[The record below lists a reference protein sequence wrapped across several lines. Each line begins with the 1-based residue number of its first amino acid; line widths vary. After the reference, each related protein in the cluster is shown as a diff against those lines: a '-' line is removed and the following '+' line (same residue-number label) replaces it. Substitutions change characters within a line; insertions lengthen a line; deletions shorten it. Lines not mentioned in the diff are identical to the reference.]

1 MVQYKSSLVPKDYG
15 AKETMESLG
24 AKVNARAFMGGIA
37 KPTKFLTQQVT

>member
-24 AKVNARAFMGGIA
+24 AKVNARDIYGRDSQ
-37 KPTKFLTQQVT
+37 TN